1 MIIFVYYIT
10 IRLIKFQRNTT
21 IGINNKKGTFEKE
34 KNINYKSCYLSPE
47 ISNIKFKHLIIT
59 RFMMELN
66 IKNYNEKIYTDN
78 YIQNSIRVLNKY
90 LLPSLGNQT
99 CKDFTWILKIG
110 DKANKSLIYSLLSFN
125 STFKFEIIY
134 EKDIK
139 NYIENISKDLD
150 VLITTRIDY
159 DDCIYKEAVNDVR
172 KQIDINKPILLH
184 GYNKGVYYF
193 ETENKYFDYF
203 NTFDNR
209 GAMSIFLSLI
219 INLHKVNDT
228 INIYDLGDH
237 TYIKKTLLKQLQSYG
252 IKEIN
257 YDPGVF
263 DTSSQKFVW
272 VRQGYSGSID
282 FDMKILKISR
292 PIEFDLSKIFGK

>member
-21 IGINNKKGTFEKE
+21 IGINNKKGTFKKE
-34 KNINYKSCYLSPE
+34 KKINYKSCYLSPE

-125 STFKFEIIY
+125 
-134 EKDIK
+134 
-139 NYIENISKDLD
+139 YIENISKDLD
-150 VLITTRIDY
+150 
-159 DDCIYKEAVNDVR
+159 IY
-172 KQIDINKPILLH
+172 
-184 GYNKGVYYF
+184 
-193 ETENKYFDYF
+193 
-203 NTFDNR
+203 
-209 GAMSIFLSLI
+209 
-219 INLHKVNDT
+219 
-228 INIYDLGDH
+228 
-237 TYIKKTLLKQLQSYG
+237 
-252 IKEIN
+252 
-257 YDPGVF
+257 
-263 DTSSQKFVW
+263 
-272 VRQGYSGSID
+272 
-282 FDMKILKISR
+282 
-292 PIEFDLSKIFGK
+292 

>member
-1 MIIFVYYIT
+1 
-10 IRLIKFQRNTT
+10 
-21 IGINNKKGTFEKE
+21 
-34 KNINYKSCYLSPE
+34 
-47 ISNIKFKHLIIT
+47 
-59 RFMMELN
+59 MELN

-78 YIQNSIRVLNKY
+78 YIQNSIRVMNKY
-90 LLPSLGNQT
+90 LFPSLGNQT
-99 CKDFTWILKIG
+99 CKDYTWILKIG
-110 DKANKSLIYSLLSFN
+110 DKANKSLLHSLLSFN

-139 NYIENISKDLD
+139 NYIQNISKDLD

-159 DDCIYKEAVNDVR
+159 DDCIYKDAVNDVR

-184 GYNKGVYYF
+184 GYNRGVYYF

-203 NTFDNR
+203 NTFHNI

-219 INLHKVNDT
+219 INLHKVNAT

-263 DTSSQKFVW
+263 DISGQKFIW
-272 VRQGYSGSID
+272 VRQSYSGSID

-292 PIEFDLSKIFGK
+292 PTQFDLSKIFGK